1 MISLSQIET
10 DLTAAMKA
18 KDQTAVDT
26 LRGLKV
32 RLQNEK
38 IAKSGAA
45 GSDLTENEIIPLIK
59 SEIKRRK
66 EAAESFASG
75 DRPEMAKKELAEA
88 AILQKYLPEQMSQD
102 QLAVLID
109 EVIGKNNFTA
119 ADFGKA
125 MGMLKAKTGNSADG
139 SLLAKMLKEKLK

>member
-1 MISLSQIET
+1 MLSLQQIES

-18 KDQTAVDT
+18 KNQIAVDT

-38 IAKSGAA
+38 ISKMR
-45 GSDLTENEIIPLIK
+45 DLEEADIVALVK

-66 EAAESFASG
+66 EAAESFTAG
-75 DRPEMAKKELAEA
+75 GRAEMAEKELAEA
-88 AILQKYLPEQMSQD
+88 KILENYMPAQMSEQE
-102 QLAVLID
+102 LSKIID
-109 EVIGKNNFTA
+109 EVIAGNSFTS

-125 MGMLKAKTGNSADG
+125 MGALKSKVGQSADG
-139 SLLAKMLKEKLK
+139 GLMARLLKEKLK